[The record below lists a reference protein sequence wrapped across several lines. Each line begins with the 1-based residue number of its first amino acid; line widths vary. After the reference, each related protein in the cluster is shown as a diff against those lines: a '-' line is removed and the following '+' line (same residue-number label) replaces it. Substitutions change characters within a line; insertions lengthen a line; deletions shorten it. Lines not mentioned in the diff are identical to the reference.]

1 VAVVNCPHRHRW
13 ISQRGNVTF
22 EFQTVEI
29 FADVCGSG
37 HKCGFSECE
46 YFDESEAGKKR
57 NWQAWIATHSD
68 IHAKIEDEHYERML
82 RTKHHHVYGTS
93 KLPT

>member
-13 ISQRGNVTF
+13 ISKLGNVTF

-29 FADVCGSG
+29 FADVCGSC
-37 HKCGFSECE
+37 HKCGFKACE
-46 YFDESEAGKKR
+46 YFDESEAAQR
-57 NWQAWIATHSD
+57 RRWEAWIATHAD
-68 IHAKIEDEHYERML
+68 PHAMIADKHYERML
-82 RTKHHHVYGTS
+82 RTKHHHLYGTS